1 MELKKSTI
9 WSVCLSM
16 FIIIL
21 MISQLSK
28 NGTNSELKLASS
40 DVYELNQGWEV
51 TYKDT
56 SLNDISLPFKE
67 KLPIMESIYAKRVL
81 PDNLT
86 DNTSLRFRA
95 SMQKIKVMIDGQ
107 IIYEGKL
114 ANDDKFHMP
123 EASIWI
129 IVPIPNNAQGKT
141 IEIQIQS
148 PVNAFS
154 GLINSIY
161 YGKSDA
167 LLYKT
172 FSDNIISVT
181 VALVLILVGLMSFII
196 SLFVRKLADR
206 RIFYL
211 GLFAT
216 FVGIWL
222 LSEAKVMQ
230 FFTGNRFII
239 GGISY
244 ISLSLIPIP
253 LLLYLRDT
261 TLQKY
266 YRYFYFPIIVFLSSF
281 FINLG
286 LQLSGVFHY
295 IEIIGI
301 TNILMFLTL
310 IVLIIVLIY
319 ESIKYRNREAKKFL
333 LSLSVMGIVL
343 GVELYGYFSE
353 NYLTI
358 STYMR
363 FGILVFFGLLIMD
376 SFKYINAMILKQ
388 NETSLFERLAYIDI
402 LTGANNRT
410 AFERDIHNLVRDSID
425 KPIHLIL
432 FDIDNLKLINDCH
445 GHKAGDLAIMSTYE
459 CIQDTFNNCYRIGGD
474 EFACLSKL
482 ISEEKLNNQIYE
494 LRARLIEKSKDLPY
508 IYEISVGAEVFN
520 PLIDEF
526 DAVFNRADQKL
537 YQDKKNKPLFAE

>member
-9 WSVCLSM
+9 WSVCISM
-16 FIIIL
+16 LIIIL
-21 MISQLSK
+21 MIGQLSK
-28 NGTNSELKLASS
+28 SGINSELKIASS

-56 SLNDISLPFKE
+56 CIKDISLPFKV
-67 KLPIMESIYAKRVL
+67 KLLIMESIYAKRVL
-81 PDNLT
+81 PENLT
-86 DNTSLRFRA
+86 DNSSLRFRA

-107 IIYEGKL
+107 LIYEGKL
-114 ANDDKFHMP
+114 ADDNKIHMP

-129 IVPIPNNAQGKT
+129 IVPIPNNSQGKT
-141 IEIQIQS
+141 IEVQIQS

-172 FSDNIISVT
+172 FSDSIISVT
-181 VALVLILVGLMSFII
+181 VALVLILVGLLSFII

-244 ISLSLIPIP
+244 ISLSFIPIP

-266 YRYFYFPIIVFLSSF
+266 YRYFYFPIGVFLSSF
-281 FINLG
+281 FINLS
-286 LQLSGVFHY
+286 LQLFGIFHY
-295 IEIIGI
+295 IEIIGF
-301 TNILMFLTL
+301 TNVFMFLTL
-310 IVLIIVLIY
+310 LVLISVLIY
-319 ESIKYRNREAKKFL
+319 ESVKYKNSEAKRFL

-353 NYLTI
+353 NYLSI

-402 LTGANNRT
+402 LTGAKNRT
-410 AFERDIHNLVRDSID
+410 AFERDIHNLVRDSND
-425 KPIHLIL
+425 KLIHLIL
-432 FDIDNLKLINDCH
+432 FDIDNLKLINDRH

-474 EFACLSKL
+474 EFACLSHIDSEDKL
-482 ISEEKLNNQIYE
+482 IDQIDE
-494 LRARLIEKSKDLPY
+494 LRAMLVNKSKELTY
-508 IYEISVGAEVFN
+508 IYEISAGAEVFN
-520 PLIDEF
+520 PLKDEF
-526 DAVFNRADQKL
+526 DEVFNRADQKL
-537 YQDKKNKPLFAE
+537 YQDKKNKQVFAE